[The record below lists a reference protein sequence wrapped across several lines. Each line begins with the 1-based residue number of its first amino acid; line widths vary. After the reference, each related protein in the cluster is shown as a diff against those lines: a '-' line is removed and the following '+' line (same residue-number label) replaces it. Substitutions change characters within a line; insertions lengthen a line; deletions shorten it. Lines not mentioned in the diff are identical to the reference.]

1 MSMSEPR
8 AEAIAELL
16 PRSPQKCAE
25 AFGKALLDPVLRQ
38 IPHGSV
44 LRDQRARTQKCA
56 LPLATGDRR
65 MACRW
70 SNTRLDTRRAERE
83 REREL
88 VALMCSSMPHVRL
101 DGKTREESKEG
112 ATIHRANKWKAVR
125 KHTCTQLRLRHSSAS
140 RTSAMPTYSLPTT
153 VIVKTSTLP
162 PHHQQQLLSESA
174 SRKKRRQQKRTE

>member
-1 MSMSEPR
+1 MSEPR

-83 REREL
+83 RERVSCFDVLEH
-88 VALMCSSMPHVRL
+88 AACASGWK
-101 DGKTREESKEG
+101 DQGGKQGGSDDSPGQQVESCQE
-112 ATIHRANKWKAVR
+112 THM
-125 KHTCTQLRLRHSSAS
+125 HTTQVTAQLGLQDICHAYIFS
-140 RTSAMPTYSLPTT
+140 
-153 VIVKTSTLP
+153 
-162 PHHQQQLLSESA
+162 PHHRHCQNLHSA
-174 SRKKRRQQKRTE
+174 PPSPAAVTL